1 MYSRKAY
8 NQILLPDGTIVPG
21 PVVVEFYEDG
31 TYSYHPLTAEEP
43 FTEWIGGTF
52 TFDLLPFFPDSGVE
66 TPSALRGRSDI

>member
-52 TFDLLPFFPDSGVE
+52 IPCP
-66 TPSALRGRSDI
+66 